1 MKGLFV
7 DRGWLAQEYSE
18 LKAHWNGKPSE
29 QVTIEGVVIYGEGKS
44 HTGKGNDEVNK
55 IRIDLEEF
63 VQRSEFHGNP
73 EQAKRIM
80 IKEVNF
86 SESASNV

>member
-63 VQRSEFHGNP
+63 VQKCEFHGNT
-73 EQAKRIM
+73 E
-80 IKEVNF
+80 
-86 SESASNV
+86 

>member
-1 MKGLFV
+1 M
-7 DRGWLAQEYSE
+7 DRGWLPQEYSE
-18 LKAHWNGKPSE
+18 LKAHWNGKPSQE
-29 QVTIEGVVIYGEGKS
+29 ITIEGVVIYGEGKS

-63 VQRSEFHGNP
+63 MEKCEFQGNP

-86 SESASNV
+86 SDSSSNV